1 VTPSEQIELTEPQ
14 DDEDWEQYNTLRY
27 EVLRKPHG
35 QPRGSESDHPLEPIS
50 THVLAKLGGRVVGGG
65 CWVMLTRPDGNG
77 GRCKYARFRQ
87 IAVDPE
93 YRKHGIATKITD
105 LIEAS
110 AREQGAVEIVGTTR
124 NELIEYYRRKGW
136 HTTGPGPTLFGS
148 VEHTHICKPFR

>member
-1 VTPSEQIELTEPQ
+1 MTVQVEIELTEPQ
-14 DDEDWEQYNTLRY
+14 TEEDWKQYRNLRY

-50 THVLAKLGGRVVGGG
+50 THILAKIDGRVVGGG
-65 CWVMLTRPDGNG
+65 CWAMLSRPDGNG

-110 AREQGAVEIVGTTR
+110 AREQGAVDIVGTTR
-124 NELIEYYRRKGW
+124 NELIEYYRRKGY
-136 HTTGPGPTLFGS
+136 HTTGEGPTLFGT
-148 VEHTHICKPFR
+148 VAHTHICKPLT